1 MPVLI
6 EPTSPTHAIANGGAN
21 SALTSGRILA
31 RNAAGNLVSQCVPM
45 AVAIVSMPWLIR
57 GLGTDRFGVMTLAWM
72 VLGYFSLFDLG
83 LGRALTKMVAEKLG
97 RSEDE
102 EVPGLI
108 WTAMTLMMGLG
119 LVGTGTVTWITPW
132 LVNDALK
139 ISGTLRDESL
149 GAFYFMGAA
158 LPFLIGTSGLR
169 GVMEAYQKLRTANIL
184 RTTTA
189 LAILLGPLAL
199 LPFTTDLRAAV
210 GIVAAA
216 RLASFIGHAWLCLRV
231 VPGMRQGSGF
241 RRDFL
246 RPMLGYGGW
255 MTAVNVI
262 NPLMVQMDRF
272 LVGALISTAAVTFYT
287 TPYELITKGWF
298 LSNAVLGVI
307 FPAFATSYVQDRR
320 RTVLIFERCL
330 RYVAIIL
337 FPLALVSIAA
347 GHELLT
353 VWLGA
358 DFARQST
365 QVMQWLAL
373 GVLLN
378 GLAQVPS
385 ALLQGVGRPDITF
398 KIHLAEL
405 PPYLLAAWVLTL
417 RYGITGTAM
426 AWAGRTALD
435 LALYFAVVGKILPGG
450 GEVVRRA
457 LRGLAPA
464 LALLLAAALPFGPVY
479 RATVLAVGSVIYLM
493 MAWGKLLTAHER
505 SLILGRIAP
514 AWSGTG
520 VMLVRDASDE
530 GKA

>member
-1 MPVLI
+1 MPVLDDPLSKTARN
-6 EPTSPTHAIANGGAN
+6 ESVN
-21 SALTSGRILA
+21 SSLTSGRVLA

-97 RSEDE
+97 HGEDE
-102 EVPGLI
+102 VIPGLI
-108 WTAMTLMMGLG
+108 WSAMTLMMSLG
-119 LVGTGTVTWITPW
+119 FAGTVFVAWITPW
-132 LVNDALK
+132 LVKDALK
-139 ISGTLRDESL
+139 ITGPLQDESL
-149 GAFYFMGAA
+149 GAFYLMALA

-169 GVMEAYQKLRTANIL
+169 GVMEAYQKLRTANVL
-184 RTTTA
+184 RMSTA
-189 LAILLGPLAL
+189 LAILLGPLAV

-210 GIVAAA
+210 GVAAAA
-216 RLASFIGHAWLCLRV
+216 RLASFVGYAWLCLSV
-231 VPGMRQGSGF
+231 VPGLKNGFGF
-241 RRDFL
+241 RREFL
-246 RPMLGYGGW
+246 RPMLGYGSW
-255 MTAVNVI
+255 MTAVNII

-272 LVGALISTAAVTFYT
+272 LVGAIVSTAAVTYYT

-307 FPAFATSYVQDRR
+307 FPAFATSYVQDRK
-320 RTVLIFERCL
+320 RTVMLFERCL

-337 FPLALVSIAA
+337 FPLALVSIGA
-347 GHELLT
+347 GHEMMMI
-353 VWLGA
+353 WLGA

-365 QVMQWLAL
+365 SVMQWLAI

-385 ALLQGVGRPDITF
+385 ALIQGIGRPDLTF

-405 PPYLLAAWVLTL
+405 PPYLLAAWVLTS

-435 LALYFAVVGKILPGG
+435 LVLYFAVAGWILPGG

-457 LRGLAPA
+457 SRGLSPA
-464 LALLLAAALPFGPVY
+464 LALLAAAALPFGVAY
-479 RATVLAVGSVIYLM
+479 RAAVLAAGSIAYL
-493 MAWGKLLTAHER
+493 AVVWGKLLTEQER
-505 SLILGRIAP
+505 ALVIGRVAP
-514 AWSGTG
+514 ALAGLS
-520 VMLVRDASDE
+520 MPLFRDRMDE
-530 GKA
+530 RKR